1 MKQVQ
6 HTLLAHFI
14 AWVALALCIV
24 IVFENNWLPTGV
36 LADDK
41 TSDFVVATLME
52 LLTICVIPFALWM
65 FRYKRIHN
73 QLVERKE
80 TALRKW
86 GLIRMYLLVIP
97 MTANTIIYYLYMNVA
112 FGYMGIILFLSLFFI
127 YPSLARCN
135 QEVN

>member
-6 HTLLAHFI
+6 HILLAHFLAWI
-14 AWVALALCIV
+14 AIALCIV
-24 IVFENNWLPTGV
+24 VVFENGLLPAGV
-36 LADDK
+36 LSADK
-41 TSDFVVATLME
+41 GSEFVVATVME
-52 LLTICVIPFALWM
+52 LLTICVIPFSLWM
-65 FRYKRIHN
+65 FRQRRVRR

-80 TALRKW
+80 KALRRW
-86 GLIRMYLLVIP
+86 GLLRIYLLVVP